1 MRAARILLIV
11 GLALI
16 AGCSRYVVVDDDVM
30 ALKPID
36 IVVPQNAVGAAEKL
50 HRYLKQR
57 RRLQDRHNDPQA
69 VMFVQPWVRDQSLR
83 YQLLEFDDRKRHLS
97 EWKAQWTVQP
107 LGRDRALLSLRVLE
121 VIFVG
126 PPETL
131 GNRPRITNSNRD
143 FVVSDWFE
151 APPDHL
157 RAALEARRFVN
168 EQYPLMGL
176 PPALAAIP
184 DLSLKGPPKSL
195 AQFQNRRWPEL
206 TRSRSF

>member
-1 MRAARILLIV
+1 VLYRLTLLFLSLSLV
-11 GLALI
+11 S
-16 AGCSRYVVVDDDVM
+16 GCSRYVVVDDDVM
-30 ALKPID
+30 SMKPID
-36 IVVPQNAVGAAEKL
+36 IIVPQNAVGAADKL
-50 HRYLKQR
+50 QRYLKNR
-57 RRLQDRHNDPQA
+57 GRLQDRHNDSQA

-83 YQLLEFDDRKRHLS
+83 YQLLEFDERKRHLS

-107 LGRDRALLSLRVLE
+107 LGRDRALVSLRVLE

-126 PPETL
+126 PPDTL
-131 GNRPRITNSNRD
+131 GNRPRITRTNRD

-176 PPALAAIP
+176 PLSLAALP
-184 DLSLKGPPKSL
+184 DLGLQGPPKSL
-195 AQFQNRRWPEL
+195 AHFENRAWQPLRRP
-206 TRSRSF
+206 RAF